1 MEVVGGLFSILLTSM
16 IVKNVVLVK
25 FLGMCPFLGVSKK
38 TENAVGMGLAV
49 LFVMILSSSLSW
61 VLFTFVLVPLNLTF
75 LKTITFIILIA
86 SLVQI
91 VEIVVKKFSPTLY
104 RALGIFL
111 PLITTN
117 CAVLGV
123 ALLNVQNQ
131 YSFLEALFYA
141 IGGALGFLIVL
152 ILFSSIREKLELIDV
167 PDSFKGI
174 PVALMTAAF
183 MSIAVMGF
191 IGVL

>member
-1 MEVVGGLFSILLTSM
+1 MEVVGGLFSLLLTSM

-38 TENAVGMGLAV
+38 MENAVGMGFAV

-75 LKTITFIILIA
+75 LKTIAFIILIA
-86 SLVQI
+86 SLVQL
-91 VEIVVKKFSPTLY
+91 VEIVVKRFSPTLY
-104 RALGIFL
+104 RVLGIYL

-123 ALLNVQNQ
+123 ALLNVQNK
-131 YSFLEALFYA
+131 YSFFESLFYA
-141 IGGALGFLIVL
+141 IGGALGFLVVL
-152 ILFSSIREKLELIDV
+152 ILFSSIREKLELIDT

-174 PVALMTAAF
+174 PVALITASF
-183 MSIAVMGF
+183 MSIVVMGF